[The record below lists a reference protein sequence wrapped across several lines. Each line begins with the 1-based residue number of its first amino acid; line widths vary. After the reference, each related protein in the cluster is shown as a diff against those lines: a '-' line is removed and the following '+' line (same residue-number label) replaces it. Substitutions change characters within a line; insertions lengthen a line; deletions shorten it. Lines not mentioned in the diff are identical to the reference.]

1 MKAWLLLGLIILST
15 VAADVLTSLE
25 MRRHGEIRD
34 FGARGLGRAAAVLVR
49 RKYLI
54 LQIPRVMCWND
65 GQESQSLSAE
75 IKLLS

>member
-1 MKAWLLLGLIILST
+1 MSQSLLGEQRALAHNGDGCARKCML
-15 VAADVLTSLE
+15 ADPLAQHVK
-25 MRRHGEIRD
+25 R
-34 FGARGLGRAAAVLVR
+34 R